1 MNRFESLIQA
11 GWIPLSYASVIN
23 VIDEADTKEKE
34 ARLLNR
40 LFEQSR
46 LDITKPHRIAY
57 ENGTRAW
64 LVLPDEKDGKLIT
77 LECFEAARAA
87 GLPAI

>member
-1 MNRFESLIQA
+1 MNRFETLVQA

-34 ARLLNR
+34 AKLLNR
-40 LFEQSR
+40 LFEQSQ
-46 LDITKPHRIAY
+46 LDITKPYRIAY

-64 LVLPDEKDGKLIT
+64 LVLQDEKDGKLIT
-77 LECFEAARAA
+77 LESFEAARAF
-87 GLPAI
+87 